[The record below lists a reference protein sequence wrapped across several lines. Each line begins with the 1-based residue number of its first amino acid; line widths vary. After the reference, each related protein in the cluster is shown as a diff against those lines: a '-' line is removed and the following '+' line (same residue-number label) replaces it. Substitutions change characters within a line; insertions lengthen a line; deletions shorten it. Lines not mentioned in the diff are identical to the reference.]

1 MFVRQA
7 TDQPLLM
14 SKRTTIALGLLV
26 AATATLGLSL
36 LLSRRRERLATA
48 DPWHPGQ
55 PTDPDDD
62 PFAEMI
68 EEGAGLLGQMKAE
81 AAELAR
87 RAGLL

>member
-1 MFVRQA
+1 
-7 TDQPLLM
+7 M
-14 SKRTTIALGLLV
+14 SKRTTITLGLLV

-48 DPWHPGQ
+48 EPWYPGQ
-55 PTDPDDD
+55 PADPDEDD